1 MKIKG
6 PFFVQGRALF
16 QSWILA
22 KDQLSSGKIF
32 NRNLMGF
39 YVNLR
44 YAPKIDFDE
53 KKKIPFS
60 HLLIH

>member
-16 QSWILA
+16 QSWIPA

-53 KKKIPFS
+53 KKKYPF
-60 HLLIH
+60 HTC